1 MNRSSFCALALFAA
15 SCLALAQNN
24 NLFNVTTTGPTTP
37 APKTTSSG
45 RTNGVPQPIE
55 VLAEGRGIFS
65 LKEEYAEYHD
75 NVRVNDTQFFL
86 RCESLRLNLDLKAA
100 KGTNA
105 VPSVTIRTNPPAA
118 TSGTNLATAGTNTPA
133 VSPLISPMGGRVRS
147 ALALGSVYFSNK
159 LDLTLAFSDRMDYQA
174 SNDVFTLTG
183 NARMIKG
190 TITNNAPIIY
200 YYRTEGRL
208 EAFGNVQTVG
218 TYSGSKTNSP
228 TAKTNAAPV
237 TPAPAPKKL

>member
-1 MNRSSFCALALFAA
+1 MNRACLCAVALSAA
-15 SCLALAQNN
+15 SCLALAQSN
-24 NLFNVTTTGPTTP
+24 NLFNVTTTGPTAP
-37 APKTTSSG
+37 APKPISG
-45 RTNGVPQPIE
+45 TRTNGVPQPIE

-75 NVRVNDTQFFL
+75 NVRVNDPQFFL

-105 VPSVTIRTNPPAA
+105 VPPVTLRTNLPAVTNA
-118 TSGTNLATAGTNTPA
+118 TSLANPGTNPPA

-147 ALALGSVYFSNK
+147 ALALSGVYFSNK
-159 LDLTLAFSDRMDYQA
+159 VDLTLAFADRMDYQA

-183 NARMIKG
+183 NARMIRG
-190 TITNNAPIIY
+190 TITNNAPVIY

-208 EAFGNVQTVG
+208 EAVGNVQTVG
-218 TYSGSKTNSP
+218 TYAGKTNSP
-228 TAKTNAAPV
+228 AAKTNAAPV
-237 TPAPAPKKL
+237 TPAPAPKKF

>member
-1 MNRSSFCALALFAA
+1 MNRSSFCALALLAA
-15 SCLALAQNN
+15 GSLALAQNN
-24 NLFNVTTTGPTTP
+24 NLFNVTTTGPTAP
-37 APKTTSSG
+37 APKATSGG

-75 NVRVNDTQFFL
+75 NVRVNDPEFFL

-105 VPSVTIRTNPPAA
+105 VPPAA
-118 TSGTNLATAGTNTPA
+118 TNLTNLANPGTNAPG

-147 ALALGSVYFSNK
+147 ALALGNVYFSNK
-159 LDLTLAFSDRMDYQA
+159 LDLRLAFADRMDYQA

-183 NARMIKG
+183 NARIIQG
-190 TITNNAPIIY
+190 TITNNAPVIY

-208 EAFGNVQTVG
+208 EAVGNVQTVG
-218 TYSGSKTNSP
+218 TYAGKTNSP
-228 TAKTNAAPV
+228 AAKTNAAPV
-237 TPAPAPKKL
+237 APAPAPAPAPKKL